1 MPEVPPP
8 MRVASSTVTAAPAG
22 ASRYATEA
30 PITPAP
36 ITIVLIICIASGS
49 KWIMACDHP
58 ATGIGHQD
66 RLDGP
71 AFWQRRSRILRRPR
85 LSYWRSTPLCPN
97 LGGDRIGGAVMTN
110 SSPRLLIKNG
120 H

>member
-8 MRVASSTVTAAPAG
+8 MRVASSTVTAAPAC

-36 ITIVLIICIASGS
+36 ITIVLIICVSSGS
-49 KWIMACDHP
+49 KWIMARDHP
-58 ATGIGHQD
+58 AIARGHRD

-71 AFWQRRSRILRRPR
+71 ALRPAQRDRGCEKQRPGGTCTARRLAAQHQARWLRV
-85 LSYWRSTPLCPN
+85 
-97 LGGDRIGGAVMTN
+97 GVG
-110 SSPRLLIKNG
+110 
-120 H
+120 